1 MNHLKTNLLFAFF
14 WRCSGGKLKV
24 YHKLGIG
31 ISKMEFLHFI
41 TKKLLEAEFNQ
52 KLTKTVTI
60 GNYKPACI
68 YLLKSTVETPEQR
81 VNFE

>member
-1 MNHLKTNLLFAFF
+1 
-14 WRCSGGKLKV
+14 
-24 YHKLGIG
+24 
-31 ISKMEFLHFI
+31 MEFLHFI

-68 YLLKSTVETPEQR
+68 YLSKSTVETPEQR